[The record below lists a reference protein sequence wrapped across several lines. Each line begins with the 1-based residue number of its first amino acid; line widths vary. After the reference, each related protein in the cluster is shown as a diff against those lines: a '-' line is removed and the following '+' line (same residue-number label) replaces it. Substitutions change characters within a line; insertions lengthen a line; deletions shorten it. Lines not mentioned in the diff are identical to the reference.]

1 MTLLA
6 IDTCTE
12 RLIVGLRSAE
22 AGSDRWTNLDTR
34 DAAGV
39 GNHSLDLIAAAKALL
54 NGRRP
59 DAVGVALGPGS
70 FTGVRIGLATA
81 KGLAE
86 GWGVPL
92 VGLDNLAAM
101 AQAWRTLVP
110 VSEAAVL
117 PVIDAR
123 KQKFYGAL
131 YAGSAEL
138 APPSDRGP
146 AAWVAEAARV
156 WNGPVVLSGYQGALL
171 AQALGEALPA
181 RWSVLPV
188 HDWAPG
194 LLDQLEQGWR
204 EGRCLAPDEGP
215 RYLRLSEAEEM
226 LRARNG

>member
-12 RLIVGLRSAE
+12 RLIAGLRSSETAT
-22 AGSDRWTNLDTR
+22 DRWTNLDTR
-34 DAAGV
+34 EAGGA
-39 GNHSLDLIAAAKALL
+39 GNHSLDLIEAVRALL
-54 NGRRP
+54 EGRRP

-70 FTGVRIGLATA
+70 FTGVRIGLASA

-101 AQAWRTLVP
+101 AHAWRTLVP

-123 KQKFYGAL
+123 KKKFYGAL
-131 YAGSAEL
+131 YSGANVL
-138 APPSDRGP
+138 VPPSDRGP
-146 AAWVAEAARV
+146 EAWVAEAARV
-156 WNGPVVLSGYQGALL
+156 WNGPVALSGYQGGLL

-181 RWSVLPV
+181 RWSVLTV

-194 LLDQLEQGWR
+194 LLDQLEAGWR
-204 EGRCLAPDEGP
+204 EGRSLASDAGP

-226 LRARNG
+226 LRSRNG